1 MTTLSGHRPAQ
12 AALLV
17 FAAAVMAGCAGS
29 KPAAQQQVAAT
40 QGSVEAAITAATAS
54 SDLSVPEMATARDKR
69 AQAQAAQRAGDWEK
83 ARRLAEQADVDA
95 QVARAKI
102 AANKSQKAAA
112 EMDASMAALR
122 DEINRQTP
130 AAASVPVRP

>member
-1 MTTLSGHRPAQ
+1 MTTLSSHRPAQ

-29 KPAAQQQVAAT
+29 KPAAREQVAAT

-54 SDLSVPEMATARDKR
+54 SDLSVPEMATARDKL

-83 ARRLAEQADVDA
+83 ARRLAEQADIDA

-102 AANKSQKAAA
+102 AADKSQKAAA